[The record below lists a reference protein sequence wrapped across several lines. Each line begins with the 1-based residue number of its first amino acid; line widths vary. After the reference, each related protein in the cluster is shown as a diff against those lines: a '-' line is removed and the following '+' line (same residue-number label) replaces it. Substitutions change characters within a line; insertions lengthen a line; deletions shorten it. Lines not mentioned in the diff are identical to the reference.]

1 LRAIGRAVGGRYQFY
16 YANVLKLAV
25 TLAVAINIVYAFW
38 DIASDPLFR
47 FLSGNTRTRWGRR
60 RPWLLGGLPFRVVFL
75 VLPYAVPQSFRQ
87 GGAYACPEQGRRA
100 D

>member
-16 YANVLKLAV
+16 YANVLQLAV

-38 DIASDPLFR
+38 DIASHPLFR